1 MPDTALFWFVFA
13 ALVAMAEV
21 FSGTFYLL
29 AVALGLAGVGAMLAL
44 GLGLSAGLALGAGL
58 MLLGVA
64 GVWHWRQRSILSSP
78 TVMDLDLGAEVAL
91 VSYQAGNP
99 HHGRVRYR
107 GCEWDAQLSFTGSPP
122 PVGSLGKITGHE
134 ANCLLVTTLPST
146 ESEQST

>member
-29 AVALGLAGVGAMLAL
+29 AVALGLAGV
-44 GLGLSAGLALGAGL
+44 
-58 MLLGVA
+58 
-64 GVWHWRQRSILSSP
+64 WRWRQRSILSSP

-91 VSYQAGNP
+91 VSYQTGNP

-107 GCEWDAQLSFTGSPP
+107 GCEWDAQLSFAGSPP

-134 ANCLLVTTLPST
+134 ANCLLVTLPST
-146 ESEQST
+146 ESEQPT

>member
-13 ALVAMAEV
+13 VLVAMAEV

-29 AVALGLAGVGAMLAL
+29 AVALGLAGVGTMLAL

-64 GVWHWRQRSILSSP
+64 GVWRWRQRSALTP
-78 TVMDLDLGAEVAL
+78 PAAMDLDLGAEVAL

-107 GCEWDAQLSFTGSPP
+107 GCEWDARLSFTGSPP
-122 PVGSLGKITGHE
+122 PVGSLGEITGHQ
-134 ANCLLVTTLPST
+134 ANCLQVSLRSAESGPST
-146 ESEQST
+146 